1 MIFFKDTY
9 NLCWGVKPGPL
20 VCKSRSQRTN
30 QLARAS
36 MNATYLTK
44 AHCLPPR
51 KESSRFFQCA
61 RVCEAKYRKRYLSLS
76 RDYPDPNLG
85 TKCNRNTYY
94 LCWSLNRGHLACK
107 SNTLPIELKGKPTG
121 QI

>member
-1 MIFFKDTY
+1 
-9 NLCWGVKPGPL
+9 
-20 VCKSRSQRTN
+20 
-30 QLARAS
+30 

-51 KESSRFFQCA
+51 KETSRIIQSA

-107 SNTLPIELKGKPTG
+107 SNTLPIELKVNLQARASGNAMYRILPHCFPLKVYFIVMWINDG
-121 QI
+121 HLQI

>member
-1 MIFFKDTY
+1 MEQRHLY
-9 NLCWGVKPGPL
+9 NLYWGVKPGPL

-30 QLARAS
+30 QLAS
-36 MNATYLTK
+36 VNATYLTIPQ
-44 AHCLPPR
+44 CLPPR
-51 KESSRFFQCA
+51 KESSRIIQSA

-94 LCWSLNRGHLACK
+94 LCWSLNPGHLASK
-107 SNTLPIELKGKPTG
+107 SNTLPRELKGKPTG
-121 QI
+121 QSK